1 LYLHIGIN
9 VSSYW
14 DAYWDAQA
22 FVLAST
28 WIAFKLMAWAQ
39 GLGDRNDRASVRR
52 IEFLE
57 GIRVVQVTAGEPRAC
72 IVLLQTNYVL

>member
-1 LYLHIGIN
+1 
-9 VSSYW
+9 
-14 DAYWDAQA
+14 
-22 FVLAST
+22 
-28 WIAFKLMAWAQ
+28 MAWAQ